1 MPTYQ
6 NLVCKTVYFEVYGLI
21 VAKLERF
28 KSYAGRQRLTNADI
42 NKSGIKTQLQ
52 VENSKYEK
60 GMMKND
66 KISYLR
72 DIRY

>member
-1 MPTYQ
+1 MQAYQ

-42 NKSGIKTQLQ
+42 NNSGIKTQL
-52 VENSKYEK
+52 
-60 GMMKND
+60 
-66 KISYLR
+66 
-72 DIRY
+72 

>member
-1 MPTYQ
+1 MQTYQ

-42 NKSGIKTQLQ
+42 NKSSIKTQL
-52 VENSKYEK
+52 
-60 GMMKND
+60 
-66 KISYLR
+66 
-72 DIRY
+72 

>member
-1 MPTYQ
+1 MQTYQ

-21 VAKLERF
+21 VVKLERF

-42 NKSGIKTQLQ
+42 NK
-52 VENSKYEK
+52 NSKYEK